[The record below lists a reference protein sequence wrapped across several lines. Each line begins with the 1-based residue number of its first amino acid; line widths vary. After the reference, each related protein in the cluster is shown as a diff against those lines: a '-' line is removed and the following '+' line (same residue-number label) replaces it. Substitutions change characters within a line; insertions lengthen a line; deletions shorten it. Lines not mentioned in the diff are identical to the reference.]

1 MDKIEEL
8 VSQLNKET
16 ETASTALP
24 PTPSDPA
31 PDFKLPKGQFESEEE
46 DPGGT
51 TEPGLNAKQA
61 AEAIPYTTDK
71 ALKTARSWVRSFSK
85 LLKMIFKPVY
95 RGTVLAKGDIEKMQE
110 FRNKNRGLS
119 ETQME
124 EALHSQHDLYPVA
137 NRFDKYLK
145 AVESI
150 ELEQDEIDAIAE
162 PLSEC
167 IIKYRNLQLGP
178 EWMLLFAVAMVML
191 PRLTPMIPDLSKIF
205 ASAQDKAK

>member
-1 MDKIEEL
+1 MPTNIEEL

-16 ETASTALP
+16 ETASTTLP
-24 PTPSDPA
+24 PPSEPA
-31 PDFKLPKGQFESEEE
+31 TTTVQDNGAFEEE
-46 DPGGT
+46 PRRV
-51 TEPGLNAKQA
+51 TEEDLTDKQ
-61 AEAIPYTTDK
+61 EPVSPYTADK

-167 IIKYRNLQLGP
+167 IIKYRSLQLGP

-191 PRLTPMIPDLSKIF
+191 PRLTPMMPDLSKIF
-205 ASAQDKAK
+205 ASAQEKAK